1 MCGFN
6 GETLIHAAGAGAAR
20 VSAATARAAGGSRFA
35 RFFSSHGKAGQ
46 LLAQSFALTV
56 GAGGFLFAHYDGFK
70 LVVALLADVFK
81 NWHFAGSFKIVTAA
95 SLL

>member
-1 MCGFN
+1 M
-6 GETLIHAAGAGAAR
+6 LIHAARAGAAR
-20 VSAATARAAGGSRFA
+20 VSAATARAAGGSRCA
-35 RFFSSHGKAGQ
+35 RFFSSYGKAGQ
-46 LLAQSFALTV
+46 LLAQPFALTV

-70 LVVALLADVFK
+70 LMVALLADVFK